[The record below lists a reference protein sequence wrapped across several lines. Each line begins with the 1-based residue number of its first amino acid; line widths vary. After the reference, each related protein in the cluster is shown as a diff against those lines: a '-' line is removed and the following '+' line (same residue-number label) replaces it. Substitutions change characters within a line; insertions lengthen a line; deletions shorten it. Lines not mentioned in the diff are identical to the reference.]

1 MMSDDAAYLANF
13 SGVTR
18 LFPLPGLVFF
28 PTVVQGL
35 HIFEQRYRQMFED
48 AIADDQLVTLV
59 LLKEGTDQPYLDDPE
74 IETTACLGR
83 ITHYERLDDGKLN
96 LRLKGISRVRLTEEV
111 PTDKLYRLA
120 RAEPLPDVVP
130 ADFQLLLGLR
140 TRLAEAVLPRFEP
153 TGPAFH
159 HLTEL
164 FAGDTPLG
172 SLSDMLTFALPLETD
187 LKQLLLSEPHV
198 HARAE
203 LLTQALL
210 LTTPAAAGAANGNGK
225 RKFPPDFSPN

>member
-1 MMSDDAAYLANF
+1 MSDDAAYLANF
-13 SGVTR
+13 DGVTR
-18 LFPLPGLVFF
+18 LFPLAGLVFF
-28 PTVVQGL
+28 PSVVQGL
-35 HIFEQRYRQMFED
+35 HIFEPRYRQMFED
-48 AIADDQLVTLV
+48 AIADDQLVTIV
-59 LLKEGTDQPYLDDPE
+59 LLKDGVDQPYLDEPE
-74 IETTACLGR
+74 IEATACLGR
-83 ITHYERLDDGKLN
+83 ITHYERLSDGKLN
-96 LRLKGISRVRLTEEV
+96 LRLKGISRLRLTEEV

-130 ADFQLLLGLR
+130 ADFQLLTGLR
-140 TRLAEAVLPRFEP
+140 KRLAEAVLPRFEP
-153 TGPAFH
+153 SGPAFQ

-187 LKQLLLSEPHV
+187 LKQLLLSEAHV

-210 LTTPAAAGAANGNGK
+210 LTAPTPSAGK
-225 RKFPPDFSPN
+225 RKFPPDFSSN